1 MKNVNTQRRDGHL
14 FKNYFLLKKKIGLMI
29 VFMNEE
35 ILNEK
40 NIALASLD
48 YLDNDNIDDNDG
60 ENNHVQS
67 LRSIVSSSV
76 DTSSYL
82 YSIVEREL

>member
-1 MKNVNTQRRDGHL
+1 MKNGNTKRRDGHL
-14 FKNYFLLKKKIGLMI
+14 FKNYFILKKKIGLMI
-29 VFMNEE
+29 GFMNEE

-48 YLDNDNIDDNDG
+48 YLDNDG

-76 DTSSYL
+76 DTSNYL

>member
-1 MKNVNTQRRDGHL
+1 MKNVNTKRRDGHL
-14 FKNYFLLKKKIGLMI
+14 FKNYFILKKKIGLMI
-29 VFMNEE
+29 GFMNEE

-48 YLDNDNIDDNDG
+48 YLDNDG

-76 DTSSYL
+76 DTSNYL